1 MLRKDIIELVPESAK
16 RVIEL
21 GCMEGENLNGL
32 KERGVTEYIGIDMTV
47 PSNPENMSKFIA
59 MDLDSDAMLDIK
71 EGAYDV
77 IIAADIL
84 EHLRYPIATINSFKK
99 YLRPGG
105 SFITSIPN
113 IAHIDVIVKMMSSEF
128 QYDPSGLLDRT
139 HQRFWS
145 QKSINAMF
153 TSCGFKSE
161 ISNFNTA
168 IYGHSNIAYRNVKKV
183 KELID
188 KLSVL
193 CTDTDKTFSF
203 FRDNMFLAQFLNRWR
218 MV

>member
-1 MLRKDIIELVPESAK
+1 MWGYCKMLRKDIIELVPESAK

-84 EHLRYPIATINSFKK
+84 EH
-99 YLRPGG
+99 
-105 SFITSIPN
+105 
-113 IAHIDVIVKMMSSEF
+113 
-128 QYDPSGLLDRT
+128 
-139 HQRFWS
+139 
-145 QKSINAMF
+145 
-153 TSCGFKSE
+153 
-161 ISNFNTA
+161 
-168 IYGHSNIAYRNVKKV
+168 
-183 KELID
+183 
-188 KLSVL
+188 
-193 CTDTDKTFSF
+193 
-203 FRDNMFLAQFLNRWR
+203 
-218 MV
+218 